1 MPKSIEAQ
9 TYQVRQ
15 VNDALKAT
23 GRLISIA
30 RKNRKWSQSQ
40 LGDRLGGVDRRH
52 ISALEKGDPS
62 AEFGLVVSAFWLL
75 DIQALATLPP
85 QRNQPLSDRIKSL
98 LNVMDATH
106 SDDTTS
112 LSRTKRILGSAKTEK
127 KVVNND
133 F

>member
-9 TYQVRQ
+9 TYQIRQ

-23 GRLISIA
+23 GRLISTA
-30 RKNRKWSQSQ
+30 RKQRKWSQSQ

-52 ISALEKGDPS
+52 ISALEKGDPN
-62 AEFGLVVSAFWLL
+62 AEFGLVVSALWLL
-75 DIQALATLPP
+75 DIQALATLPSK
-85 QRNQPLSDRIKSL
+85 RNQSLSDRIKSL
-98 LNVMDATH
+98 VSVMESTH
-106 SDDTTS
+106 SDDTTP
-112 LSRTKRILGSAKTEK
+112 LSRAKRILGSANTEK

>member
-9 TYQVRQ
+9 TYQIRQ

-23 GRLISIA
+23 GRLISVA
-30 RKNRKWSQSQ
+30 RKQRKWSQSH

-52 ISALEKGDPS
+52 ISALEKGDPN
-62 AEFGLVVSAFWLL
+62 AEFGLVVSALWLL

>member
-9 TYQVRQ
+9 TYQIRQ

-30 RKNRKWSQSQ
+30 RKHRKWSQSQ

-52 ISALEKGDPS
+52 ISAIEKGDPN

-98 LNVMDATH
+98 LSVMDATN
-106 SDDTTS
+106 SDDTT
-112 LSRTKRILGSAKTEK
+112 LLRRTKRMLGSANTEK

>member
-52 ISALEKGDPS
+52 ISALEKGDPN

>member
-9 TYQVRQ
+9 TYQIRQ

-30 RKNRKWSQSQ
+30 RKHRKWSQSQ

-52 ISALEKGDPS
+52 ISAIEKGDPN

-98 LNVMDATH
+98 LSVMDATN
-106 SDDTTS
+106 SDDTT
-112 LSRTKRILGSAKTEK
+112 LLRRTKRMLGSANTEK
-127 KVVNND
+127 KLVNND

>member
-9 TYQVRQ
+9 TYQIRQ

-30 RKNRKWSQSQ
+30 RKHRKWSQSQ

-52 ISALEKGDPS
+52 ISAIEKGDPN

-98 LNVMDATH
+98 LSVMDATN
-106 SDDTTS
+106 SDDTT
-112 LSRTKRILGSAKTEK
+112 LLRRTKRMLGSTNTEK

>member
-52 ISALEKGDPS
+52 ISALEKGDPN

-85 QRNQPLSDRIKSL
+85 QRHQPLSDRIKSL

-106 SDDTTS
+106 SGDTTP

>member
-9 TYQVRQ
+9 TYQIRQ

-30 RKNRKWSQSQ
+30 RKHRKWSQSQ

-52 ISALEKGDPS
+52 ISALEKGDPN

-98 LNVMDATH
+98 LSVMDATN
-106 SDDTTS
+106 SDDTT
-112 LSRTKRILGSAKTEK
+112 LLRRTKRMLGSANTEK